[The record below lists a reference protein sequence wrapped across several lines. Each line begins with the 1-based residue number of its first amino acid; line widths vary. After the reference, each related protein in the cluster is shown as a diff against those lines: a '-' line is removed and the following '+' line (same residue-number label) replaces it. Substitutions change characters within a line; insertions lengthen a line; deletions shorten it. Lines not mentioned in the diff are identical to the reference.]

1 MNDWL
6 IFTQKFCLVNIPSF
20 LAQLDSIENN
30 SIKEDAS
37 LKRLRDT
44 AQTRNPVKLNPLSQI
59 SSAEFAWLRGFR
71 RRFTQVTIPG
81 TKNALHCQV
90 QTRKGCQNN
99 KEIPEVNE
107 DEIAERYGYPS
118 VNEEDEVKS
127 KSHDSDQNSSLH
139 RNDALKCGYIKPVPS
154 QILTFFQDPSNKLP
168 VHIDLDS
175 GATVSYCIE
184 SEFLKRGFKIHP
196 NGQMS
201 NLDDGV
207 TKLKGVGEI
216 HETFFSSQSNIAPLW

>member
-81 TKNALHCQV
+81 TKNALPCQV

-99 KEIPEVNE
+99 NEIPEVDE

-118 VNEEDEVKS
+118 VNEED
-127 KSHDSDQNSSLH
+127 DSDQNW
-139 RNDALKCGYIKPVPS
+139 CGYIKPVPS

-175 GATVSYCIE
+175 GAAVSYCIE
-184 SEFLKRGFKIHP
+184 SVARKRGF
-196 NGQMS
+196 
-201 NLDDGV
+201 
-207 TKLKGVGEI
+207 
-216 HETFFSSQSNIAPLW
+216 